1 MVTHRTLDA
10 ARLDLLRELGN
21 IGSGHAA
28 TALSR
33 LLDGRVNIHVPQALI
48 LPLNDVARVMGGAE
62 TEVIG
67 VLQTLWGD
75 LSGHVYH
82 IYPIASARMLA
93 ERLLRRPATIL
104 GEIEISALCEIANI
118 LTGAFLAA
126 LGAMTGFRMEA
137 TPPANACDMA
147 GALLDGTLAVLA
159 GDDDQ
164 ILLVETQFVVGG
176 NALGVH
182 LLFLPVEG
190 GLDRLLGA
198 FGMAP

>member
-1 MVTHRTLDA
+1 MASYRTLDD

-33 LLDGRVNIHVPQALI
+33 LLDGRVDIHVPRAVI
-48 LPLNDVARVMGGAE
+48 LPLDDVVGVMGGAE
-62 TEVIG
+62 VEVVGIM
-67 VLQTLWGD
+67 QTLWGD
-75 LSGHVYH
+75 LDGHVYH
-82 IYPIASARMLA
+82 LYPIVSARMLA
-93 ERLLRRPATIL
+93 ERLLRRPATTL
-104 GEIEISALCEIANI
+104 GEIETSALCEIANI
-118 LTGAFLAA
+118 LTGAFLTA
-126 LGAMTGFRMEA
+126 LGAMTGFRVETA
-137 TPPANACDMA
+137 PPADARDMA

-176 NALGVH
+176 STLGVH
-182 LLFLPVEG
+182 LLFLPTAG